1 MAEKSDSKSKVVQ
14 KKTNIKKGKVI
25 RDLIVCE
32 DIRQETNG
40 KLTLIGV
47 FGDDIVFAEWPEEP
61 VHVQLAFLIRVF
73 VLEGEE
79 IHTTMVAPDKKVI
92 FESTLK
98 TDQKTHPSPT
108 ISVIL
113 KSGNPVLM
121 PTPGTYKIV
130 VEYGGKRDSRDFSV
144 VIDPNNRYMS

>member
-1 MAEKSDSKSKVVQ
+1 MVEKSDSKPTVQ
-14 KKTNIKKGKVI
+14 KKTAIRKGKVI

-32 DIRQETNG
+32 DIRQESSG

-61 VHVQLAFLIRVF
+61 VHIQLAFLIKVF

-79 IHTTMVAPDKKVI
+79 IRTTMLAPDKKII

-98 TDQKTHPSPT
+98 PDPKIQPPST
-108 ISVIL
+108 ISIIL
-113 KSGNPVLM
+113 KAGNPVLV

-144 VIDPNNRYMS
+144 VIDPNNKYMS